1 MYIVT
6 GKITRQNVEDSFY
19 TIADPIVS
27 DDIRLYWVQ
36 EYKETGKCIHV
47 NVTLSEN
54 QLELETTQMWLD
66 QQSYL
71 DYKNDTTLN
80 SGLFSVR
87 NTYWEA
93 HGITGVVL
101 SEEAV

>member
-6 GKITRQNVEDSFY
+6 GKITRQKVEDSFY

-27 DDIRLYWVQ
+27 DDIRLYWTQ
-36 EYKETGKCIHV
+36 EYKETGKCIHISV
-47 NVTLSEN
+47 SLSDN

-71 DYKNDTTLN
+71 EYKNDPILDV
-80 SGLFSVR
+80 GLFSIR
-87 NTYWEA
+87 DIYWA
-93 HGITGVVL
+93 DRGITGVCVN
-101 SEEAV
+101 EESV

>member
-6 GKITRQNVEDSFY
+6 GKITRQRVEDSFY

-27 DDIRLYWVQ
+27 DDIRLYWMQ

-47 NVTLSEN
+47 NVSLSEDK
-54 QLELETTQMWLD
+54 LELETTQMWLD

-71 DYKNDTTLN
+71 DYKNDATLN
-80 SGLFSVR
+80 SGLFSARDV
-87 NTYWEA
+87 YWA
-93 HGITGVVL
+93 ANGITGVVV

>member
-47 NVTLSEN
+47 NVALSDN
-54 QLELETTQMWLD
+54 QLELETTQMWAD

-71 DYKNDTTLN
+71 DYKNDATLA
-80 SGLFSVR
+80 SGLFAVR
-87 NTYWEA
+87 DVYWAER
-93 HGITGVVL
+93 GITGVVV
-101 SEEAV
+101 SEEAL